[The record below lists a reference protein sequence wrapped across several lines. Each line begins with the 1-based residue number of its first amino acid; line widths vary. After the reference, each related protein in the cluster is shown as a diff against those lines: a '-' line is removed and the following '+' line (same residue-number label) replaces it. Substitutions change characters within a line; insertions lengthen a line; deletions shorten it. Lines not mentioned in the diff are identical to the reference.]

1 MQSEMSAAELAEL
14 RQRVRLLEVEVA
26 QQAAAIARLHLDMT
40 VIAAERKLD
49 LPTRWPLLAGPT
61 DSQH

>member
-49 LPTRWPLLAGPT
+49 LPTRWPRLAGPT